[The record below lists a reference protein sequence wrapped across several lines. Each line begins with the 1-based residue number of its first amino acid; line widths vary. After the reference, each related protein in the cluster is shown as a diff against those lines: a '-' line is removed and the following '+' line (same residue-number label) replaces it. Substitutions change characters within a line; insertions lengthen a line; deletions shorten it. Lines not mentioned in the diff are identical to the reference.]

1 MFNKN
6 CHYYIGMSFG
16 IIGDIFAPLAAAQAI
31 IGTIQGV
38 FMTAAYAAAVPI
50 VAMEFRGIVDV
61 IVGLGK
67 AFVGTLESLDIIIP
81 DIFDGIITFGTFL
94 LTNIIC
100 LARGIGSLPEC
111 IFFYIIDTIIQLIYL
126 PIRLILWGVK
136 AFIGINL
143 YSIQDK
149 IFGLAK
155 DFNDFVYGIVGFD
168 LIYWPPYVR
177 NKCYNCKRLK
187 VKVMVNKA
195 QQLGDDFM
203 YKVAPKIWPGIQMVM
218 QGAQEIMNPFG

>member
-1 MFNKN
+1 
-6 CHYYIGMSFG
+6 MSG
-16 IIGDIFAPLAAAQAI
+16 ILADIFAPIGAAQAI
-31 IGTIQGV
+31 LGTIESV
-38 FMTAAYAAAVPI
+38 FLNAAYAAAVPI
-50 VAMEFRGIVDV
+50 MIMEFDGVSRV

-67 AFVGTLESLDIIIP
+67 AFIGTLESLDIIIP
-81 DIFDGIITFGTFL
+81 DVFDGIITFGTFL

-126 PIRLILWGVK
+126 PIRLILWAVK
-136 AFIGINL
+136 AFVGINL
-143 YSIQDK
+143 YLIQDK

-168 LIYWPPYVR
+168 LIYWPQYIR

-195 QQLGDDFM
+195 QELGDDFM
-203 YKVAPKIWPGIQMVM
+203 YKVAPKIWPGIEMIM
-218 QGAQEIMNPFG
+218 RGAKLMLNPF